1 LHYEKGVYMLVSD
14 MFLDLGYGF
23 KVAMKEVFAIMPM
36 NVSTSKELFRKYY
49 RDGKVLRA
57 TKGRKASS
65 YLLLNN
71 GMVFTS
77 TYTTDELTERIWELK
92 RVARAID
99 YVKA

>member
-1 LHYEKGVYMLVSD
+1 MLVSD

-57 TKGRKASS
+57 T
-65 YLLLNN
+65 
-71 GMVFTS
+71 
-77 TYTTDELTERIWELK
+77 
-92 RVARAID
+92 
-99 YVKA
+99 